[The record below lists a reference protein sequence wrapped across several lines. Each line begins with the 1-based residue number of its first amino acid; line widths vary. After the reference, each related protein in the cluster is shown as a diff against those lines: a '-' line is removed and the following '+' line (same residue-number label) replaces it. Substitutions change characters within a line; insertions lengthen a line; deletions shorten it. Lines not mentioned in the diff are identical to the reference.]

1 MSEVKI
7 LHNHVYDE
15 IKDGNLKLYFPH
27 NLDLKKSP
35 DIIKNKFWLDDSGFR
50 HKIVNKKRTDIIYP
64 FGFDV
69 ASCFEDRDVFNYVSG
84 FNKTKNVKLSKND
97 FFVFIFSKF
106 LKSSGVCEKSYS
118 YMFDYSE
125 SRYSKSKLKYF
136 NTMSKVFDNDSDE
149 KIFTNDL
156 KPMVEPIDF
165 VKSRLLKAKPDSTI
179 LEIVKSENIKS
190 DSSSTD
196 LQIKKIYLPN
206 LIVKGLE
213 GELFENII
221 NKLNDFFGAE
231 NYKVYYNIIV
241 GAIFS
246 FDLQPEEIEIDFS
259 DKKNLIDS
267 GGLFITNT
275 YTKLSDLGIV
285 SFPKDTFN
293 SNVLSYHKSKSSWY
307 FNPNIL
313 YKSLMV
319 HCQKINEI
327 LENSDY
333 DLSQDD
339 NVTTFLSGMMED
351 LVLGMK
357 SLGMFLVDDID
368 VNIK

>member
-1 MSEVKI
+1 MSDVKI
-7 LHNHVYDE
+7 LHNYVFDE
-15 IKDGNLKLYFPH
+15 IKDGNLNLYFPH
-27 NLDLKKSP
+27 NLDTKLNP
-35 DIIKNKFWLDDSGFR
+35 DIIKNKFWLEGYGFR
-50 HKIVNKKRTDIIYP
+50 HKILNKKRTDIIYP
-64 FGFDV
+64 MGFDV
-69 ASCFEDRDVFNYVSG
+69 ASCFEERDVFKYVSG

-118 YMFDYSE
+118 YIFDYSE
-125 SRYSKSKLKYF
+125 SSYSKLKLKYF
-136 NTMSKVFDNDSDE
+136 NTISKVFDNDSDE

-165 VKSRLLKAKPDSTI
+165 VKSRLLKANLDYRI
-179 LEIVKSENIKS
+179 VEIVKPESKKG
-190 DSSSTD
+190 D
-196 LQIKKIYLPN
+196 LLSKDFQIKKVYLPN
-206 LIVKGLE
+206 LVVKSLE
-213 GELFENII
+213 GELFEDII

-231 NYKVYYNIIV
+231 NYKLYYNIIA

-246 FDLQPEEIEIDFS
+246 CDLNSEEIEIDFS

-275 YTKLSDLGIV
+275 YAKLSDLGIV
-285 SFPKDTFN
+285 SFPKNTFN
-293 SNVLSYHKSKSSWY
+293 SNALSYHKSKSSWY

-319 HCQKINEI
+319 HCQKINKI

-333 DLSQDD
+333 DFSKDD
-339 NVTTFLSGMMED
+339 NVKTFLSAMMED
-351 LVLGMK
+351 LILGMK